1 MLSYCNYRYYAG
13 WAGKKHGQTI
23 PVDGDFFAYTRLEP
37 VGVCGQI
44 IPVSSLA
51 HVAKLLK

>member
-51 HVAKLLK
+51 DVAKLLK